1 MQTASRTIGGAASIA
16 LASSLLLATPASAA
30 APAPVHL
37 GNYGNVGLQIHSEA
51 MDMGSYLLFAGS
63 TDAGIELWRTSA
75 TVASTQGVKDINVGG
90 PSSAPRLFTRAG
102 STAYFVATTAAHGR
116 ELWKTNGTSG
126 GTVEVEDLVPG
137 TGGPAI
143 DDIAALGDKIVFSAD
158 VEANG
163 GDELWISDGTPA
175 GTTLVKDIN
184 AAGDSSPSNLTVHDG
199 EVYFAANNGSH
210 GRELWKTDGTTGGT
224 VMVDD
229 VNPGN
234 GSSSPAELVSD
245 GSTLIFSAVD
255 AQGREIFRSKGTAP
269 STYRMRDINPGA
281 ANSNPTR
288 LTATGGATFFT
299 AQDPA
304 HGDELWKTDGT
315 IGGTVLVKDIQPGTN
330 GSTPNELTSNGD
342 TIVFRAAGTGN
353 DAELWTSDGSA
364 AGTRLVKDIR
374 PGAAGSSPR
383 DFSVNPDTGRT
394 LFSADDGSSGVELWL
409 TNGTADGTARISDL
423 APGSATSDPAPVGAV
438 GSGAIFRTVGQGGSK
453 LWVLQTDGLEVVLAG
468 TPSVSGQAAVGRT
481 LTAATG
487 IWEAGASF
495 SYTWLRDG
503 VSIPGATSATYR
515 ATAKDH
521 GRKLSARVTG
531 HKDGNVSLAKTSAAV
546 TVKVGTQ
553 VKRPTPSITGS
564 KKVGRTLKVK
574 KRSFDSGVSKS
585 YRWLRN
591 GKVIKGSAAKKS
603 SYKLRSAD
611 KGKRIQVRVT
621 VKKPGYTTVVK
632 TSKKTAKIKK
642 K

>member
-30 APAPVHL
+30 APAPVDL
-37 GNYGNVGLQIHSEA
+37 GNFGNVGLQIHSETV
-51 MDMGSYLLFAGS
+51 DMGPYLLFAGS
-63 TDAGIELWRTSA
+63 TDAGIGCGARAQPPPAPKASRTSTSA
-75 TVASTQGVKDINVGG
+75 DRAALRGSSPAPAARPTSSRPRQRTGV
-90 PSSAPRLFTRAG
+90 S
-102 STAYFVATTAAHGR
+102 
-116 ELWKTNGTSG
+116 LWKTNGTSG

-143 DDIAALGDKIVFSAD
+143 DDIAASRRQDRLQRRRRGQRRRR
-158 VEANG
+158 
-163 GDELWISDGTPA
+163 LWISDGTPA
-175 GTTLVKDIN
+175 GTTLLKDIN
-184 AAGDSSPSNLTVHDG
+184 AVGDSSPSNLTLHDG
-199 EVYFAANNGSH
+199 EVYFAAHNGSH

-245 GSTLIFSAVD
+245 GSTLLFSAVD

-269 STYRMRDINPGA
+269 STYRMRDINPGT

-299 AQDPA
+299 AQDPL
-304 HGDELWKTDGT
+304 HGDAVEDRRDDRRHGARQGHPTGNQWVDA
-315 IGGTVLVKDIQPGTN
+315 QRA
-330 GSTPNELTSNGD
+330 TSNGD
-342 TIVFRAAGTGN
+342 TIVFRAAGSAN

-409 TNGTADGTARISDL
+409 TNGTADGTARVSDL

-438 GSGAIFRTVGQGGSK
+438 GSGALFRTNGQGGSK
-453 LWVLQTDGLEVVLAG
+453 LWVLQTNGLEVVLAG
-468 TPSVSGQAAVGRT
+468 TPSISGQAAVGRM
-481 LTAATG
+481 LTAVTG
-487 IWEAGASF
+487 VWEAGASC

-503 VSIPGATSATYR
+503 VSIPGATGATYR

-521 GRKLSARVTG
+521 GHKPALESLATRTATSRSARRRQP
-531 HKDGNVSLAKTSAAV
+531 SPS
-546 TVKVGTQ
+546 
-553 VKRPTPSITGS
+553 RPARRSS
-564 KKVGRTLKVK
+564 GR
-574 KRSFDSGVSKS
+574 RPASPGP
-585 YRWLRN
+585 R
-591 GKVIKGSAAKKS
+591 
-603 SYKLRSAD
+603 RSAGRSRSRSVPSTAASAED
-611 KGKRIQVRVT
+611 
-621 VKKPGYTTVVK
+621 PVVAQRQDHQGQRCQEVDLQAAL
-632 TSKKTAKIKK
+632 S
-642 K
+642 